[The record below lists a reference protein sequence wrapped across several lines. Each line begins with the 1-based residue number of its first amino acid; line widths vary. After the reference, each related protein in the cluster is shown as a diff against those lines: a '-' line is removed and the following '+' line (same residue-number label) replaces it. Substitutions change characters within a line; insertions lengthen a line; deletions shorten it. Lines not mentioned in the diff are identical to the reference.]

1 VKYIPSET
9 YLLALQDMA
18 SSDYNPTEEIV
29 DIQKVH
35 SPNMSAL
42 LQNTAAGQMTY
53 LAGVHDLHVEKHT

>member
-1 VKYIPSET
+1 
-9 YLLALQDMA
+9 MA